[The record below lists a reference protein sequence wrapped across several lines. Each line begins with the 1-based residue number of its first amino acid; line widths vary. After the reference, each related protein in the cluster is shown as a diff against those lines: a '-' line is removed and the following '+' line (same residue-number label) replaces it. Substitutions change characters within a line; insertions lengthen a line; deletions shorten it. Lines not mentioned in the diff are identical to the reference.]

1 MQLILMMSMR
11 LLICCVLEYRLSQDE
26 YGYTALYWTV
36 FSNHTEIV
44 HKLLRKGADVNLQN
58 RYHWTPL
65 HAAAQEGNTDIIED
79 LLQDGADASILNSKG
94 QTALDVAL
102 IFSKEEAARL
112 LERYWV
118 YVR

>member
-1 MQLILMMSMR
+1 MIAEMR
-11 LLICCVLEYRLSQDE
+11 ICL
-26 YGYTALYWTV
+26 
-36 FSNHTEIV
+36 
-44 HKLLRKGADVNLQN
+44 KL
-58 RYHWTPL
+58 
-65 HAAAQEGNTDIIED
+65 
-79 LLQDGADASILNSKG
+79 LNSKG

>member
-1 MQLILMMSMR
+1 MQLSLMMSMR

-26 YGYTALYWTV
+26 YGYTALDWAV

-44 HKLLRKGADVNLQN
+44 HKLLRKGADVKIQN

-65 HAAAQEGNTDIIED
+65 HAAAQEDNIDIMEN

-102 IFSKEEAARL
+102 MFNKERAAQL

-118 YVR
+118 RVR

>member
-1 MQLILMMSMR
+1 MPFIFLQSWAFLDSENSENFTPSKSNCYIMIAGMR
-11 LLICCVLEYRLSQDE
+11 TCL
-26 YGYTALYWTV
+26 
-36 FSNHTEIV
+36 
-44 HKLLRKGADVNLQN
+44 KL
-58 RYHWTPL
+58 
-65 HAAAQEGNTDIIED
+65 
-79 LLQDGADASILNSKG
+79 LNSKG